1 MQPKNNSPGGIP
13 GMPGIIGGII
23 PPIGIMLQEANR
35 QIRNYL
41 RFITTTVHLCVIYRP
56 DQEMLSWLK
65 NLQSGLILKGII
77 QLQSELL
84 PWWHSW
90 RHAVHHGRNT
100 RHHWRHSYK
109 VKRHVLQTYQPFS
122 IVLYQ
127 TGNTTQEKSLLRNC
141 AFKGCKSPYF
151 YNMTNL
157 CELTPTCVSLP
168 VAKHLN
174 HKQLKLEKSFTCW
187 HALQPP
193 TRRVYSLMKLVCCK
207 PIQQMQPL
215 LFNKYYK
222 VP

>member
-1 MQPKNNSPGGIP
+1 MWNTNIFMQPKNNSPGGIP

-157 CELTPTCVSLP
+157 CELTPHAFPYLSLSIWITNNWSL
-168 VAKHLN
+168 KN
-174 HKQLKLEKSFTCW
+174 HSLAGML
-187 HALQPP
+187 
-193 TRRVYSLMKLVCCK
+193 YSH
-207 PIQQMQPL
+207 QQEEST
-215 LFNKYYK
+215 
-222 VP
+222 V